1 MTYTPMM
8 YTPMMYTSMMYT
20 PMKQTKRKQTK
31 QTLTKLLQRKY
42 IQTKYIQIKYIE
54 QKYIEPK
61 CTHLEAN
68 TLILHNLCFD
78 TLNHIFSFLNLFSLI
93 NLFKVNKQLNEEINK
108 NRKVLTEENINKFA
122 KKIGKNP
129 LDLLQADCSIIW
141 DSFKFTIDDFDV
153 LALLCLDNYKTIKAE
168 KIIFRKLNTLGR
180 VTFSLVNVLKK
191 ILSFTNEEPIII
203 DNIKLSVNELAFI
216 SSLLNLKFNT
226 YFDIEIDYTKNMCFS
241 EDIYGVIKNLK
252 DNERIRK
259 LSLPKDFV
267 LDTNC
272 FSSIEEALKIRTHPI
287 TPKLANNHDS
297 NIIEKLNDKA
307 KQLLPSNNLNSKNV
321 VTFC

>member
-8 YTPMMYTSMMYT
+8 YTPMKQT
-20 PMKQTKRKQTK
+20 KRNQTKRKQTKQKQTKQKQTKQKQTKQKQTKQTLTK
-31 QTLTKLLQRKY
+31 QTLTKLLQTKY
-42 IQTKYIQIKYIE
+42 IETKYIQRKYLK

-93 NLFKVNKQLNEEINK
+93 NLSKVNKQLNEEINE
-108 NRKVLTEENINKFA
+108 NRKELTEEKKNKFA

-129 LDLLQADCSIIW
+129 LELLQADCIIIW

-191 ILSFTNEEPIII
+191 ILSSANKEQIII

-216 SSLLNLKFNT
+216 SSLLNLKFNK
-226 YFDIEIDYTKNMCFS
+226 YFDIEIDYTKNACFS

-252 DNERIRK
+252 DNERIKK

-272 FSSIEEALKIRTHPI
+272 FNSIEEALKIRTHPI
-287 TPKLANNHDS
+287 TLK
-297 NIIEKLNDKA
+297 
-307 KQLLPSNNLNSKNV
+307 KNV

>member
-8 YTPMMYTSMMYT
+8 YTPMMYT

-31 QTLTKLLQRKY
+31 QTLTKLLQTKY
-42 IQTKYIQIKYIE
+42 IQTKYIQRKYLE

-93 NLFKVNKQLNEEINK
+93 NLSKVNKQLNEEINK

-191 ILSFTNEEPIII
+191 ILSSTNKEQIII
-203 DNIKLSVNELAFI
+203 DNIKLQ
-216 SSLLNLKFNT
+216 K
-226 YFDIEIDYTKNMCFS
+226 YS
-241 EDIYGVIKNLK
+241 EG
-252 DNERIRK
+252 DNFLHSHNATIWNKE
-259 LSLPKDFV
+259 
-267 LDTNC
+267 
-272 FSSIEEALKIRTHPI
+272 
-287 TPKLANNHDS
+287 
-297 NIIEKLNDKA
+297 
-307 KQLLPSNNLNSKNV
+307 
-321 VTFC
+321 